1 MEEIDPELEKI
12 KLQLKIRLEKAKEM
26 GVSPLSPIGSDL
38 IEKYKKLGIPFR
50 NWRAEK
56 KNKK

>member
-26 GVSPLSPIGSDL
+26 GVSPLGPIGSDL
-38 IEKYKKLGIPFR
+38 IEKYKKLGIPLR